1 MPMSMS
7 IAYISILH
15 YFTFFI
21 FLFYSKYSGKY
32 KALVGDKHIHT
43 YNNSGS
49 FGELALLYNMPR

>member
-1 MPMSMS
+1 MQ
-7 IAYISILH
+7 I
-15 YFTFFI
+15 TFDSCTWNEQNVYSFVA
-21 FLFYSKYSGKY
+21 LFSSYSGKY